1 MNLLKFAAITL
12 VASQL
17 AGGALGDSSKEYLT
31 ATKVSQIKEMGAKQM
46 DGASIQKIVSGKTL
60 NSSNWTWTFEK
71 DGKQFSSA
79 NDGSW
84 EDKGTWSVKGNELC
98 RESDTSGKGELC
110 SKVYFLGRDLRFS
123 EGKRDLHDWWV
134 SY

>member
-1 MNLLKFAAITL
+1 MKSLLLALAVFAVFSGSAQADENQAFL
-12 VASQL
+12 S
-17 AGGALGDSSKEYLT
+17 
-31 ATKVSQIKEMGAKQM
+31 ATKVSEIKDMGAKQM
-46 DGASIQKIVSGKTL
+46 DGASITRLFTGKTL
-60 NSSNWTWTFEK
+60 KSSNWTWTFE
-71 DGKQFSSA
+71 GNGTQFSSA

-98 RESDTSGKGELC
+98 RQSQTSGGAERC
-110 SKVYFLGRDLRFS
+110 SKVYFLGRDLRFT

>member
-1 MNLLKFAAITL
+1 MRVLKRTGITL
-12 VASQL
+12 VALLIS
-17 AGGALGDSSKEYLT
+17 GAAFADSAKEFQE
-31 ATKVSQIKEMGAKQM
+31 ATKVSQLSALGGKQM
-46 DGASIQKIVSGKTL
+46 DGASISRIVSGNTL
-60 NSSNWTWTFEK
+60 KHSAWTWTFNK
-71 DGKQFSSA
+71 DGTQSSAA

-98 RESDTSGKGELC
+98 RKSDVSGKPERC

-123 EGKRDLHDWWV
+123 EGNKNLHDWWV